1 MFPAV
6 GVMLRSLHAVTGG
19 LLQRGLKFQ
28 TCMNILSEFFYHVQ
42 EFLGPISYM
51 STITPFLT
59 GYNFLMLFSV
69 LPNACQ
75 LLRIGLHIRNTQL
88 FLGLG

>member
-1 MFPAV
+1 
-6 GVMLRSLHAVTGG
+6 
-19 LLQRGLKFQ
+19 
-28 TCMNILSEFFYHVQ
+28 MNILSEFFYHVQ

>member
-28 TCMNILSEFFYHVQ
+28 TCMNILSEFFLPCPGIFGSHLIYVHYYSFPYWIWFSHAV
-42 EFLGPISYM
+42 FCFAKCM
-51 STITPFLT
+51 S
-59 GYNFLMLFSV
+59 V
-69 LPNACQ
+69 A
-75 LLRIGLHIRNTQL
+75 
-88 FLGLG
+88 